1 MIAKI
6 DRATDYHVIIQ
17 SLYLHECDA
26 TDPILKRSY
35 KAVRE
40 RLHESHD
47 QILRQSAL
55 KHRDPDTG
63 DHDPVDDHIPY
74 PW

>member
-6 DRATDYHVIIQ
+6 DNASDYDVIIS
-17 SLYLHECDA
+17 SLYLRECET
-26 TDPILKRSY
+26 TDPILKRDFR
-35 KAVRE
+35 VIRE
-40 RLHESHD
+40 RLMESHD
-47 QILRQSAL
+47 QILRESAL